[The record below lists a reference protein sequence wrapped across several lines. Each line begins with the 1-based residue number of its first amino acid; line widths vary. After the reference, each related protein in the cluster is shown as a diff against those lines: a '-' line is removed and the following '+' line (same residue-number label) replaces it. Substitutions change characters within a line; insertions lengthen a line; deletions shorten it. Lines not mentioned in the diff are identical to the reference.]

1 MSNFFFLKN
10 KYCNYAKLGSLA
22 EQHYQNDPI
31 ACIAKLRSL
40 CEFIVKDI
48 YSSNERYNSELPLKA
63 LINDCE
69 DKEYIPEKVVNLLH
83 TIRIKGNFAV
93 HENKGTSEEALEVL
107 KYAHYISFWFYVL
120 NGGDKNNFKPFEIPV
135 CKVNELERLKQ
146 EQEQTIIE
154 LKKKLEENEKL
165 LKQKPKAEADIID
178 FKKRSQEISKFKE
191 IDLNERQTRRILIDV
206 RLKKLGWKIINFS
219 EKLNLESLDKVA
231 VAELPTKQGF
241 ADYALIVKGKL
252 LGFIEAKKIK
262 TGSQNVIEQAK
273 RYSKDSVQET
283 GRWRE
288 YKVPFLYST
297 NGEKVFFLD
306 IRNEKNISREL
317 SDFHTPDA
325 LNEFFN
331 RENIE
336 FTKWFKDYQVENYF
350 ENCSQKPYPF
360 QKRAIESVEKGIIES
375 QRKMLLAMATG
386 TGKTYTTVSMIYRL
400 LESKAAKRVLFLVD
414 RKALAA
420 QAVTAFA
427 SFDTPKGNKFN
438 KEYEIYSQ
446 RFQKEDFEEGEAYD
460 SNVLPNEYLTKPQAK
475 HTFVYVST
483 IQRMTINLKGKD
495 SNISDEEGNLEYEI
509 DDANQINIPIHAFD
523 LIIVDECHRGYT
535 SKETNLWRTTIN
547 YFDAIKVGLTATPA
561 LHTVS
566 YFNEPIY
573 KYSVEEAV
581 EEGFLVDY
589 DDPIIIK
596 SGVRINGVFLKE
608 GEEVELIDTE
618 SGKSFIDRLE
628 DERDFASSEI
638 EKKITVPDS
647 NRKII
652 QEIKKYID
660 AHEEKTGRFP
670 KTLIF
675 AANDLPHTSHADEIV
690 RICKEEFRRGDDF
703 VCKIT
708 GSPSVDRPLQ
718 KIRQFRNRPNPAIV
732 VTVDMLSTGVDIP
745 KIEFIVFLRPVKS
758 RILWEQ
764 MLGRGTRLCKAINKT
779 HFTIVD
785 CFEGTLVEYFKN
797 VSGFDY
803 KTPQK
808 EVLSIEQV
816 IEKIYKNEDR
826 DYYTKAFIRRLRRI
840 EKNMSGEAYEY
851 FEPYIEDGDIGRF
864 ASELTERLSTE
875 FVKTMKLLRN
885 KDFQQSLLDY
895 PRPKRQFIKAFEA
908 EDTVTS
914 ERVLRYDGETVKPDD
929 YINSFCEFVQNNK
942 DQIDAI
948 KILLERPKEWKY
960 EVLKDLRL
968 KLKQNK
974 FEEKE
979 LQKAHNLLY
988 HKALADIISMVKHAV
1003 KQEEPILTAE
1013 ERVNLAINKIKQDIN
1028 FDTEQQ
1034 KWLGYIK
1041 EHLINNLSIEIDDF
1055 EYMPVFT
1062 DRGGLTKARNVF
1074 KNIFDEL
1081 IIKLN
1086 TIIAA

>member
-1 MSNFFFLKN
+1 
-10 KYCNYAKLGSLA
+10 
-22 EQHYQNDPI
+22 
-31 ACIAKLRSL
+31 
-40 CEFIVKDI
+40 
-48 YSSNERYNSELPLKA
+48 
-63 LINDCE
+63 
-69 DKEYIPEKVVNLLH
+69 
-83 TIRIKGNFAV
+83 
-93 HENKGTSEEALEVL
+93 TSDEALEVL
-107 KYAHYISFWFYVL
+107 KYAHFVSFWFYVL
-120 NGGDKNNFKPFEIPV
+120 NGGNKEDFKPFEIPISQLD
-135 CKVNELERLKQ
+135 ELRKLQQ
-146 EQEQTIIE
+146 EQEQAIQE
-154 LKKKLEENEKL
+154 LKKKLEENEKH
-165 LKQKPKAEADIID
+165 LKQKPKTEADVID
-178 FKKRSQEISKFKE
+178 FKKRSQEIAKYKE
-191 IDLNERQTRRILIDV
+191 IELNEKQTRRILIDV
-206 RLKKLGWKIINFS
+206 KLKKLGWKII
-219 EKLNLESLDKVA
+219 EYRDSLDLSALDNTA

-241 ADYALIVKGKL
+241 ADYALFIKGKL

-262 TGSQNVIEQAK
+262 TGTQNVIEQAK
-273 RYSKDSVQET
+273 RYSKDSMQET
-283 GRWRE
+283 GRWRD

-297 NGEKVFFLD
+297 NGEKIFFLD
-306 IRNEKNISREL
+306 VRNEKNISREL

-331 RENIE
+331 RESIDFTSWFPNNNIE
-336 FTKWFKDYQVENYF
+336 TYF
-350 ENCSQKPYPF
+350 DNCSRQPYPF
-360 QKRAIESVEKGIIES
+360 QKKAIKSVEAAISNS
-375 QRKMLLAMATG
+375 QRRMMLAMATG

-400 LESKAAKRVLFLVD
+400 LESKAVKRVLFLVD

-420 QAVTAFA
+420 QAALAFA

-438 KEYEIYSQ
+438 KEYEVYSQ
-446 RFQKEDFEEGEAYD
+446 RFKKEDFEEGDAFD
-460 SNVLPNEYLTKPQAK
+460 SNVLPNEYLTKPEAK

-483 IQRMTINLKGKD
+483 IQRMTINLKGKEPE
-495 SNISDEEGNLEYEI
+495 ISDDEGNQEYEI
-509 DDANQINIPIHAFD
+509 DDANQIDIPIHAFD
-523 LIIVDECHRGYT
+523 MIIVDECHRGYT
-535 SKETNLWRTTIN
+535 SKETNLWRDTIN

-581 EEGFLVDY
+581 EDGFLVDY

-618 SGKSFIDRLE
+618 SGKSLVDRLE
-628 DERDFASSEI
+628 DEREFASTEV

-652 QEIKKYID
+652 QEIKKYMLE
-660 AHEEKTGRFP
+660 HEEKTGRFP

-675 AANDLPHTSHADEIV
+675 AANDLPHTSYSDEIV
-690 RICKEEFRRGDDF
+690 KICKEEFQRGDDF

-718 KIRQFRNRPNPAIV
+718 KIREFRNRPNPGIV
-732 VTVDMLSTGVDIP
+732 VTVDMLSTGVDVP
-745 KIEFIVFLRPVKS
+745 ALEFIVFLRPIKS

-764 MLGRGTRLCKAINKT
+764 MLGRGTRLCKPINKT

-785 CFEGTLVEYFKN
+785 CFEGTLVEYFKK

-803 KTPQK
+803 KAPQK
-808 EVLSIEQV
+808 EVLNNAEI

-826 DYYTKAFIRRLRRI
+826 DYYTKALIRRLRRI
-840 EKNMSGEAYEY
+840 EKNMSGAAYEA
-851 FEPYIEDGDIGRF
+851 FEPYIDGGDIGRF
-864 ASELTERLSTE
+864 ATELKDRIANE
-875 FVKTMKLLRN
+875 FMKTMKILRD
-885 KDFQQSLLDY
+885 KDFQDLLINY
-895 PRPKRQFIKAFEA
+895 PRPKRQFVRANEY
-908 EDTVTS
+908 EDTVSS
-914 ERVLRYDGETVKPDD
+914 ERVLRSDGENVKPDD
-929 YINSFCEFVQNNK
+929 YINSFCEFVKNNK
-942 DQIDAI
+942 EQIEAI
-948 KILLERPKEWKY
+948 KILLEHPKDWKY
-960 EVLKDLRL
+960 ESLKDLRL

-974 FEEKE
+974 FDEKE
-979 LQKAHNLLY
+979 LQKAHNLVY

-1013 ERVNLAINKIKQDIN
+1013 ERVNLAINKIKQDISFN
-1028 FDTEQQ
+1028 EEQE

-1062 DRGGLTKARNVF
+1062 DRGGLTKARKVF

-1086 TIIAA
+1086 SIIAA